1 MDYSEMFQVSP
12 WLLMP
17 LIFFLWV
24 GLFLM
29 FKRVLFVMIKRLA
42 SRTKTRLD
50 DIFIRAADLPLT
62 LFIFTSGGALV
73 ERIIPLAFHV
83 GVTDYFGNGLKAVTI
98 IAAIIFADRF
108 INSLIKTYQGQV
120 EILRAT
126 TGFAQIFVRIIIYGL
141 GALVLLDSFG
151 ISVTP
156 IIASLGIGSLAVA
169 LAIQPTLENLFSGIQ
184 IAIDKPFQ
192 LGDFIKLESGEE
204 GFVDRIGW
212 RSTWIRVPQNNMIVM
227 PNKSLVNAKLMNYY
241 YPDREMVITVSLGV
255 HYNSDLDNVETVLVD
270 VGRKTLTTSMGGVK
284 EFVPVVRFHAFNDS
298 SIDCTVALRV
308 KEFADGGLV
317 KHEFI
322 KNVHKRFAQEGIVIP
337 YPIQAVDYSQEGLP
351 LELLEGEPKEKNLKS
366 IKGLLK

>member
-1 MDYSEMFQVSP
+1 MNYSDIVQISP

-29 FKRVLFVMIKRLA
+29 FKRILFVMIRRLA
-42 SRTKTRLD
+42 ERTKTKLD

-73 ERIIPLAFHV
+73 ERIIPLAFNV
-83 GVTDYFGNGLKAVTI
+83 GVTDYFGNALKAVTI
-98 IAAIIFADRF
+98 IAAIIFVDRC
-108 INSLIKTYQGQV
+108 INGLIKTYQGQI
-120 EILRAT
+120 EILRT
-126 TGFAQIFVRIIIYGL
+126 TSGFARIFVRIIIYGL

-184 IAIDKPFQ
+184 IAVDKPFH

-212 RSTWIRVPQNNMIVM
+212 RSTWIRVPQNNVIVM

-255 HYNSDLDNVETVLVD
+255 HYNSDLDKVEEVLVD
-270 VGRKTLTTSMGGVK
+270 EGRKTLNTVTGGVK
-284 EFVPVVRFHAFNDS
+284 DFEPIARFHTFSDC

-322 KNVHKRFAQEGIVIP
+322 KNVHKRFAREGIVIP
-337 YPIQAVDYSQEGLP
+337 YPIQAVNYSQEGLP
-351 LELLEGEPKEKNLKS
+351 AELLELESKDKIKT
-366 IKGLLK
+366 IKGVLK